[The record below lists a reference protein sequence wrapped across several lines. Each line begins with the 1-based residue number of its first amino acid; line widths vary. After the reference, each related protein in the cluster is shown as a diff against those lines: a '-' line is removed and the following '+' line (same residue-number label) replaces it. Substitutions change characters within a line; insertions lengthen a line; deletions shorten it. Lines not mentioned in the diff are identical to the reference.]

1 MEAPVYANN
10 KKDSF
15 RLTRKQKRANDY
27 KYYKEMIDYYDTL
40 SLQND
45 TMYGEISEYKRMKV
59 NCDLY
64 NNIINIEDFYY
75 VCSPFG
81 LDAGELPAQ
90 MVNRDISSPRIKA
103 LEGMEM
109 KRPFN
114 WKLVATN
121 KEATTRKEEVQASM
135 IQEYVIEQI
144 MLPIRQR
151 VEAQYQEQ
159 LKGRELTPKEREEIQ
174 KQIESEI
181 VAKTPDRVKR
191 YMERDHQDPSEM
203 LGHQILEYLIQEQDI
218 KRKFNKGW
226 KYACLTAYNLYYVGI
241 VNDKP
246 VLKTINPIR
255 FKGDTSPDVDFIEDG
270 SWAVAEYRMSPSD
283 AIKSFK
289 LTNAEIDSIYADYEH
304 YVTKS
309 TEDTFFEDKKYGSE
323 ADGGTIRVIHV
334 QFVGLRRIGWLDYID
349 NDGVLQTKMLVDE
362 DYVLNTEN
370 GDVKIV
376 WEYIPIVEEGWKIGK
391 DIYKNMQELEGQIKD
406 LNNLYET
413 KLSYHGAR
421 FDDMN
426 SQPTAPMDRVKF
438 YQYYFNIVLYRA
450 ELLLA
455 SDKGKKI
462 LMNIGAIPDSAGI
475 NVKQWQYYFESSPF
489 MYFNPEEEGMENQDV
504 NTIAK
509 VLDLSLASDIQK
521 YIDLASYLEQQC
533 GKALGVTDPVLGQ
546 TSPSDTVGN
555 NQQNLIQTSHIL
567 EPYFALHNSVKRN
580 VLNSLLNVAKI
591 AYRRSNVETLSYVLD
606 DMSVRTLTVDI
617 SLLDNATLGLFV
629 EDSGEAKATRDMIMN
644 LVHAAMQNQK
654 IELSD
659 VLSVIK
665 ESGTQGAEEVLKAAE
680 KERRENEEASTTR
693 DREFK
698 ATEAEKE
705 RQHEKETWKHEGDM
719 IVLKETERRKTVI
732 QAQAMLS
739 TGFNEDKDFDDDG
752 ELDVMEIARNSTE
765 ANIRVME
772 ENRKSR
778 ELNHKIQDDAIK
790 NQLTEKSINVQKMQK
805 SK

>member
-1 MEAPVYANN
+1 MEAPVYTNN
-10 KKDSF
+10 KRDTF
-15 RLTRKQKRANDY
+15 RLTRKQKRADDY

-45 TMYGEISEYKRMKV
+45 SMYGDVSEYKRMKV

-64 NNIINIEDFYY
+64 NNIIDIQDFYY

-114 WKLVATN
+114 WKWYATN
-121 KEATTRKEEVQASM
+121 KEATTRKEELSSSM

-144 MLPIRQR
+144 MQPIRQR
-151 VEAQYQEQ
+151 IEEQYQAQ
-159 LKGRELTPKEREEIQ
+159 AKGRDLTPKEKEELA
-174 KQIESEI
+174 KQMQTEI
-181 VAKTPDRVKR
+181 IAQTPDEVKR

-203 LGHQILEYLIQEQDI
+203 LAHQITEYLIQQQDVQ
-218 KRKFNKGW
+218 RKFNKGW
-226 KYACLTAYNLYYVGI
+226 KYACLTAYDLFFVGI
-241 VNDKP
+241 LNDKP
-246 VLKTINPIR
+246 ILKVVNPIR
-255 FKGDTSPDVDFIEDG
+255 FKGDSSPDIDFIEDG

-283 AIKSFK
+283 VVKSFK
-289 LTNAEIDSIYADYEH
+289 LTNKEIDSIYADYEH

-309 TEDTFFEDKKYGSE
+309 TEDTFFEDKKYGGE
-323 ADGGTIRVIHV
+323 RDGGTIRVIHC
-334 QFVGLRRIGWLDYID
+334 QFIGLRRIGWLDYID
-349 NDGVLQTKMLVDE
+349 TDGQLQTKMLVDE
-362 DYVLNTEN
+362 DYVLNKEN
-370 GDVKIV
+370 GDVRIV
-376 WEYIPIVEEGWKIGK
+376 WEYIPIVEEGWKIGS

-406 LNNLYET
+406 INNLYET

-421 FDDMN
+421 IDDMN
-426 SQPTAPMDRVKF
+426 SQPTAPMDRTKY

-450 ELLLA
+450 ELLMA

-521 YIDLASYLEQQC
+521 YIDLAMFLEQQC

-546 TSPSDTVGN
+546 TSASDTVGN

-567 EPYFALHNSVKRN
+567 EPYFALHNTVKRN
-580 VLNSLLNVAKI
+580 VLTSLFNVAKI
-591 AYRRSNVETLSYVLD
+591 AYRRSGLETLSYVLD
-606 DMSVRTLTVDI
+606 DMSIKTLNVDI
-617 SLLDNATLGLFV
+617 SLLDGATLGLFV
-629 EDSGEAKATRDMIMN
+629 ENSGEAKEVRDAIMT
-644 LVHAAMQNQK
+644 LVHAAVQNQK

-659 VLSVIK
+659 VVSVIK
-665 ESGTQGAEEVLKAAE
+665 ESASQGAEEILKTAE
-680 KERRENEEASTTR
+680 KTRRENEQQSANQ
-693 DREFK
+693 DRQFRAE
-698 ATEAEKE
+698 EAEKA
-705 RQHEKETWKHEGDM
+705 RQHEKEVWKHEADM
-719 IVLKETERRKTVI
+719 IVLKETERRETVI

-739 TGFNEDKDFDDDG
+739 VGFNEDKDFDKDG
-752 ELDVMEIARNSTE
+752 ELDVMEIARNATE
-765 ANIRVME
+765 ASIRISE
-772 ENRKSR
+772 ENRKAR
-778 ELNHKIQDDAIK
+778 ELNHKIEDDKVK
-790 NQLTEKSINVQKMQK
+790 NQLTEKSINVQKQQK